1 MSSQPSGM
9 RTSLRARR
17 PWPGRIGWVLAI
29 WLVVVGFGA
38 VLGHQPNVP
47 QLAALLVAVA
57 VLAWYVLD
65 HLGTTSV
72 THWPAS
78 DLYRSRARRGQDFRV
93 TNLASRLEAAR
104 TRREAREGLV
114 EDLHQQLSI
123 IIRERLHAKHGLV
136 IEDEPEWSRGVMPP
150 ELWNFVT
157 DPPDPDLWRP
167 ATLDQVLRRIEQW

>member
-1 MSSQPSGM
+1 MNGQPSGI
-9 RTSLRARR
+9 RTTLQTLR
-17 PWPGRIGWVLAI
+17 PWRGRIGWVVAS

-38 VLGHQPNVP
+38 FLGHRPNIP

-65 HLGTTSV
+65 HLGTTTV

-93 TNLASRLEAAR
+93 TNLATRIEAAK
-104 TRREAREGLV
+104 TRREGREGLV
-114 EDLHQQLSI
+114 QDLHQQLGT

-136 IEDEPEWSRGVMPP
+136 IEEEPDWSRGVMPP
-150 ELWNFVT
+150 ELWSFVT
-157 DPPDPDLWRP
+157 DPPDPNLWRSGR
-167 ATLDQVLRRIEQW
+167 LDQILRRIEQW

>member
-1 MSSQPSGM
+1 LQ
-9 RTSLRARR
+9 TLR
-17 PWPGRIGWVLAI
+17 PWRGRIGWVVAS

-38 VLGHQPNVP
+38 FLGHRPNIP

-65 HLGTTSV
+65 HLGTTTV

-93 TNLASRLEAAR
+93 TNLATRIEAAK
-104 TRREAREGLV
+104 TRREGREGLV
-114 EDLHQQLSI
+114 QDLHQQLGT

-136 IEDEPEWSRGVMPP
+136 IEEEPDWSRGVMPP
-150 ELWNFVT
+150 ELWSFVT
-157 DPPDPDLWRP
+157 DPPDPNLWRSGR
-167 ATLDQVLRRIEQW
+167 LDQILRRIEQW